1 MLATSLGEFLRQFGT
16 EVQCEAAL
24 ERLRWPQGFRCP
36 HCGES
41 RHCVLRIGA
50 RKIFQ
55 CGACRKRTSL
65 IAGTVIQATKLV
77 LTVWFLAIYSSVRPR
92 PACRPWR

>member
-1 MLATSLGEFLRQFGT
+1 
-16 EVQCEAAL
+16 VQCEAAL